1 MIYSQIKY
9 HNDLYVLCLFNIVQL
24 HIFINTIKK
33 TLICLFWYLQDYRS
47 DVNYLINLFKSA
59 IFDSEKE
66 RYFDISQE

>member
-1 MIYSQIKY
+1 MIYSQMKY
-9 HNDLYVLCLFNIVQL
+9 DNDLHVLYLFNIVKL

-33 TLICLFWYLQDYRS
+33 TLICLFWYLQDYRF
-47 DVNYLINLFKSA
+47 DVNYLNNLYKSA